1 MIHAKRKPNRADVA
15 RSLRE
20 LEALFGKRPPAANE
34 NAPRQRGADAAEIK
48 LPAND
53 TTKNGG
59 AT

>member
-1 MIHAKRKPNRADVA
+1 MRKPTRKPNCADVA

-20 LEALFGKRPPAANE
+20 LEKLFGKPPAE
-34 NAPRQRGADAAEIK
+34 KDKSPGEGAFIGTAEIK

-59 AT
+59 AA